1 MKDEKIEPIEE
12 EFTNIEELMKEEG
25 IHPHP
30 EIRKVS
36 EESDF
41 KDKYFRQLA
50 ETENMRKR
58 LQEEK
63 QQTISF
69 AIDRVIA
76 EFLTPLDQFEKAL
89 EFAKVG
95 SDEVKSWSTGFQMI
109 LGQFQQVLS
118 EYDVKPFESVGTP
131 FDPHKH
137 EAIEMVETSEQE
149 DGTVIAEIVK
159 GYEKNGRI
167 VRHARVKV
175 AVKPTNEG
183 ETHE

>member
-1 MKDEKIEPIEE
+1 
-12 EFTNIEELMKEEG
+12 
-25 IHPHP
+25 
-30 EIRKVS
+30 
-36 EESDF
+36 
-41 KDKYFRQLA
+41 
-50 ETENMRKR
+50 MRKR

-89 EFAKVG
+89 EFAGKG
-95 SDEVKSWSTGFQMI
+95 SDEVKSWSIGFQMI

-118 EYDVKPFESVGTP
+118 EYDVKPFDSLGTE
-131 FDPHKH
+131 FNPHKH
-137 EAIEMVETSEQE
+137 EAIERVETNEKKE
-149 DGTVIAEIVK
+149 GIVIEEIIK

-175 AVKPTNEG
+175 AVKPTNQG